1 MQPFGRRRADRRT
14 PGICRGARGWTFAL
28 PVDPVAPIAAGQAAL
43 ASASMITSAVSGVSR
58 ASSEVAKILWC
69 HRVRRRH
76 ARASAKDGVAFL
88 EYQGRSF
95 QVTALPW
102 VVRDHSQGAE

>member
-1 MQPFGRRRADRRT
+1 MVLIASEG
-14 PGICRGARGWTFAL
+14 CLWTFAL
-28 PVDPVAPIAAGQAAL
+28 PAEPVASIVAGQAAL
-43 ASASMITSAVSGVSR
+43 ASASMIPSAVSGVSR

-76 ARASAKDGVAFL
+76 ARASAKEGVAFL
-88 EYQGRSF
+88 GYQGRRL

-102 VVRDHSQGAE
+102 VVRYHSQVAL